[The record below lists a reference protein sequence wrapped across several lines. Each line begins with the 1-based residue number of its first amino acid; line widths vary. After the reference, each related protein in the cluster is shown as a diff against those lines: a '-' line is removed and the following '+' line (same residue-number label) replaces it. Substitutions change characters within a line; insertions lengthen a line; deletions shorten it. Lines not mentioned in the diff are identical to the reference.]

1 MQTGGLLALK
11 IFLKCLMNIRRTVGP
26 RTGTPARTTAA
37 WLLLAAPAGLGLMT
51 LATPAA
57 QAQNAAK
64 SVQGKVFSSSE
75 QALSGA
81 IVYLQ
86 NNNTNVIKTFVT
98 TADGSYRFGQLPAD
112 SDYKIWARYKNQ
124 ESKSRVISSFD
135 SKLNL
140 TMDFHIGK

>member
-11 IFLKCLMNIRRTVGP
+11 FLPKCLIEIHRIVRPKSATL
-26 RTGTPARTTAA
+26 ARSTAA
-37 WLLLAAPAGLGLMT
+37 WLLFAAPAGLGFLT

-64 SVQGKVFSSSE
+64 SVQGKVFSASE

-86 NNNTNVIKTFVT
+86 NNNTNVVKTFVT

-112 SDYKIWARYKNQ
+112 SDYKIWARYKNE